1 MVPDAA
7 QNDARS
13 LDPGPQTEPC
23 HETSRTH
30 AHRCTRRILNA
41 DQRRLSVR
49 PIAWTQSLVCWTCH
63 RSSDL
68 RRARLQPFV
77 LPPQLQP
84 TRPSLPLVFA
94 SLVRAFVASLLRAR
108 LFVLPPSWRSLW
120 RTRLVF
126 LRASPLTPLID
137 SASTSETTH
146 HGDAFSNAGCV
157 CRIEEKNHESTH
169 RVPANTCNC
178 GCRGRV
184 DDRRFR

>member
-7 QNDARS
+7 QNNARP
-13 LDPGPQTEPC
+13 LKPGPLLEPC

-49 PIAWTQSLVCWTCH
+49 SIAWTQSLVCWTCH

-84 TRPSLPLVFA
+84 LWLSVPLVLA
-94 SLVRAFVASLLRAR
+94 SLVRAFVASLVRTR
-108 LFVLPPSWRSLW
+108 LFLLRPSSQSLW
-120 RTRLVF
+120 RTRVVF

-137 SASTSETTH
+137 SLSVSDQHITATS
-146 HGDAFSNAGCV
+146 SLAGLS
-157 CRIEEKNHESTH
+157 I
-169 RVPANTCNC
+169 
-178 GCRGRV
+178 
-184 DDRRFR
+184 